1 MKKKKLSL
9 ILTVLTLCM
18 ALSACSENKTGSTEI
33 SNVPSVTPTLEATSA
48 PTSEAASDPTP
59 TAPVTPT
66 LTMDKAVEVNTVAH
80 LLEKYKTVTYA
91 QLDYIGG
98 DNIHVIYYKDEDGN
112 NCFTEDDNGYASYRT
127 DYFDFSRMKGQSEYH
142 FSAMKYRYISE
153 AILMVTDSE
162 FTSRTTDANGN
173 LVCETQAEISQE
185 YADQLSKSW
194 TVTNKDKMITKTVF
208 APDDY
213 RMLSIDYSIR
223 RPDGSESMIA
233 SGVLIYNKEVTHADA
248 VQGYLDAE
256 KVSVSIQMDDGT
268 TRTGKIPKGET
279 FNWICD
285 DGYSLYL
292 DKDGKI
298 LLPEQPD
305 PVKGDLT
312 LYCLPNKSN

>member
-1 MKKKKLSL
+1 MTKKILSL
-9 ILTVLTLCM
+9 ILTVLTLCI
-18 ALSACSENKTGSTEI
+18 ALSACSENKTGSTEK
-33 SNVPSVTPTLEATSA
+33 SNASSVTPTPITTTD
-48 PTSEAASDPTP
+48 PTSEATSDPTP
-59 TAPVTPT
+59 IAPGTPT
-66 LTMDKAVEVNTVAH
+66 LTIEKAVEVNTVAH

-98 DNIHVIYYKDEDGN
+98 DNIHVIYYKDENGN
-112 NCFTEDDNGYASYRT
+112 NCYTEDDNGYASYRT
-127 DYFDFSRMKGQSEYH
+127 DYFDFSRSKGQSAYH
-142 FSAMKYRYISE
+142 LSAMKYRYISD
-153 AILMVTDSE
+153 AVLMVTDSE

-185 YADQLSKSW
+185 YADQLSGSW
-194 TVTNKDKMITKTVF
+194 TVTTKDKMITKTVF

-248 VQGYLDAE
+248 VQGYLDSE

-268 TRTGKIPKGET
+268 TRTGRIPKGET

-285 DGYSLYL
+285 DGYSLYI
-292 DKDGKI
+292 DKEGKTP
-298 LLPEQPD
+298 LSEQPD
-305 PVKGDLT
+305 LVQSDLT
-312 LYCLPNKSN
+312 LYCLVNKSN